1 MADKK
6 EVELLSPDDHLY
18 LKETLAEV
26 RSLQSSANTLLNFC
40 QGRLA
45 KKYNLIEGCGMNEET
60 GTITRPKLEVVKD
73 EKHNKEDTNQPVKE
87 DKSRHS
93 EPTF

>member
-18 LKETLAEV
+18 LKETLEEV

-45 KKYNLIEGCGMNEET
+45 KKYNLIEGCGMDAES
-60 GTITRPKLEVVKD
+60 GVITRPKPQRVD
-73 EKHNKEDTNQPVKE
+73 NEKYNKEGTNEPVKE
-87 DKSRHS
+87 S
-93 EPTF
+93 